1 MWFDV
6 RYIKHIKVARGR
18 ALHYTKLASNCLM
31 YASLYLRL
39 CAPLCSYLRL
49 SAPICTYLRLAVQVW
64 TYLCLPAAIDVAL
77 HQAHQSL
84 VSALVCRFGVTLPQH
99 QTEFCCTFAVV

>member
-18 ALHYTKLASNCLM
+18 ALHYTKLTSNCLM

-39 CAPLCSYLRL
+39 CAPLCGYLRL
-49 SAPICTYLRLAVQVW
+49 SAPICDYLRLSTVW
-64 TYLCLPAAIDVAL
+64 CIMYAYRSICA
-77 HQAHQSL
+77 
-84 VSALVCRFGVTLPQH
+84 
-99 QTEFCCTFAVV
+99 

>member
-39 CAPLCSYLRL
+39 CAPLCGYLRLAAPICDSLRLSNCLMYHVCLSLYMRLSVPICAYLCLSALIYTYLRL
-49 SAPICTYLRLAVQVW
+49 SAPIGA
-64 TYLCLPAAIDVAL
+64 
-77 HQAHQSL
+77 
-84 VSALVCRFGVTLPQH
+84 
-99 QTEFCCTFAVV
+99 